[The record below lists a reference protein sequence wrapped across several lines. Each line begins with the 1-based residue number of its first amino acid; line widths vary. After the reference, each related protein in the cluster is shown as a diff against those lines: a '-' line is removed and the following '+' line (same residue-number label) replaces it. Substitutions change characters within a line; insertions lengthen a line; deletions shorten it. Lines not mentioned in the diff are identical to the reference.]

1 MHFTGMLGFD
11 SQDIRDA
18 VAVGIASK
26 AKRGGM
32 ASIAVIAKFG
42 PTRGTNYY

>member
-1 MHFTGMLGFD
+1 MLGFD

-18 VAVGIASK
+18 IAVGIASE
-26 AKRGGM
+26 AKRGSM